1 MTTQEWL
8 DGLQIEVDKWQEPTT
23 DTAYTNIEV
32 MSITRQLEEIKSRL
46 DYIQKLYLH
55 WDNVTE

>member
-8 DGLQIEVDKWQEPTT
+8 DVLQIEVDKWQEPTT